1 MIKDYASSV
10 SATFLITT
18 MAVKPETNAIK
29 INSRFRLIP
38 PRHAL
43 KVLISGLAGRNAP
56 IKTAAGDKEI
66 ASIERLSIEAP
77 PPLSDTISYLR
88 GDNPDGRPIVFVHGT
103 PGNAKGWADYL
114 LNIGKSRLHIALD
127 RPGFGRSGPRSVVVS
142 IERQAAAVKP
152 FLQQA
157 KSKKAI
163 LVGHSL
169 GASVAVKT
177 ALDYP
182 DKVGGLLLLA
192 GAFDPDLEETN
203 FIQLLGTLRPLAFL
217 LPRDIENANREL
229 LELKRELV
237 AMAERLHE
245 ITMPISIVHGD
256 RDPLVPYANVA
267 YMQKKFVNAPL
278 AMITLKNK
286 DHFIPWHSKAA
297 IDAALE
303 QLIDQTWKTESTVK
317 RAALA

>member
-1 MIKDYASSV
+1 M
-10 SATFLITT
+10 T
-18 MAVKPETNAIK
+18 VKPETRT
-29 INSRFRLIP
+29 INIHPRFRLLP

-43 KVLISGLAGRNAP
+43 KVLVSGMSGRSAP

-66 ASIERLSIEAP
+66 ASIELLSVEAI
-77 PPLSDTISYLR
+77 PPLSETISYLR
-88 GDNPDGRPIVFVHGT
+88 GGNPDGRRIVFIHGT

-127 RPGFGRSGPRSVVVS
+127 RPGFGKSGPRNAVVS

-152 FLQQA
+152 FLRQA
-157 KSKKAI
+157 GTKKAI

-169 GASVAVKT
+169 GASIAVQT

-182 DKVGGLLLLA
+182 DIVAGLLLLS
-192 GAFDPDLEETN
+192 GAFDPDLEEAN

-237 AMAERLHE
+237 VMAERLHE
-245 ITMPISIVHGD
+245 ITIPIGIVHGD

-278 AMITLKNK
+278 ALITLKNK

-303 QLIDQTWKTESTVK
+303 QLIDQVRKTESTVK